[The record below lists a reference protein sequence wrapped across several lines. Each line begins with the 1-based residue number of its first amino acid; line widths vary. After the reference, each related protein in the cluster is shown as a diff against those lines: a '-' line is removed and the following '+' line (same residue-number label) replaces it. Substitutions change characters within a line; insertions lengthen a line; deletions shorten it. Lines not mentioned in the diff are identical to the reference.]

1 MIIPHLQSTETDHD
15 KKAVGEERAGVCVCV
30 CVCVCEEG
38 GWGGGGVGAQAMQSR
53 HAQAIATL
61 HGVRLF
67 D

>member
-1 MIIPHLQSTETDHD
+1 MIRKLL
-15 KKAVGEERAGVCVCV
+15 ERRGRVCVCV
-30 CVCVCEEG
+30 CVCVRG
-38 GWGGGGVGAQAMQSR
+38 GGGGVGAQAMQSR

>member
-1 MIIPHLQSTETDHD
+1 M
-15 KKAVGEERAGVCVCV
+15 

-38 GWGGGGVGAQAMQSR
+38 GLGGGGVGAQAMQSR

>member
-1 MIIPHLQSTETDHD
+1 MIRKLL
-15 KKAVGEERAGVCVCV
+15 ERRGRVCVCV
-30 CVCVCEEG
+30 CVCVR
-38 GWGGGGVGAQAMQSR
+38 GGGGGAQAMQSR

>member
-30 CVCVCEEG
+30 CVCVCVRRG
-38 GWGGGGVGAQAMQSR
+38 RGGGVGAQAMQSR

>member
-30 CVCVCEEG
+30 CVRR
-38 GWGGGGVGAQAMQSR
+38 GGGGVGAQAMQSR

>member
-1 MIIPHLQSTETDHD
+1 MIRKLL
-15 KKAVGEERAGVCVCV
+15 ERRGRV

>member
-30 CVCVCEEG
+30 RG
-38 GWGGGGVGAQAMQSR
+38 GGGGVGAQAMQSR

>member
-30 CVCVCEEG
+30 CVCVRR
-38 GWGGGGVGAQAMQSR
+38 GGGGVGAQAMQSR

>member
-30 CVCVCEEG
+30 CVCEE
-38 GWGGGGVGAQAMQSR
+38 GGGGVGAQAMQSR

>member
-1 MIIPHLQSTETDHD
+1 MIRKLL
-15 KKAVGEERAGVCVCV
+15 ERRGRVCVCV
-30 CVCVCEEG
+30 CVCVCVRR
-38 GWGGGGVGAQAMQSR
+38 GGGGVGAQAMQSR